1 MIKINYPE
9 KKLII
14 FNPSIEDGGV
24 EKNLF
29 IIANYIS
36 QKIRSCILITS
47 TVIKKKFSRNVKI
60 ITPAIK
66 INKNLGRKI
75 KYFFCIVLLIK
86 EIVSSRR
93 NCSVLSFQA
102 NIYAIIVCYIFKIKI
117 ISRSNSSPSGWSKSL
132 FKKFIFNIFLK
143 KANYIVV
150 NSKEFQK
157 EFKEKFNIKT
167 VIIYNPFDFKL
178 IKRQAREKINNNLYK
193 KNQLNILSIGRLT
206 EQKDH
211 LTLIKA
217 INLASK
223 KIDINVIIIGKGYL
237 KEKLNL
243 LIKSFK
249 LERKIRLIGY
259 KKNPYK
265 YIKKFDVFVLSSTFE
280 GHPNVLVEALFLK
293 KYIISSN
300 CPTGP
305 KEILKNGKFGKLFPT
320 KDYIKL
326 SKLLIKSKNNYK
338 NKININNKNFK
349 MYNLQKN
356 CEEYL
361 CLIKKII

>member
-1 MIKINYPE
+1 MIKINYSE

-36 QKIRSCILITS
+36 KKIRSCILITS
-47 TVIKKKFSRNVKI
+47 TIIKNKFNKNVKI
-60 ITPAIK
+60 ITPSIQ

-75 KYFFCIVLLIK
+75 KYFFCILVLIK
-86 EIVSSRR
+86 EIVTSGR
-93 NCSVLSFQA
+93 NCAVLTFQA

-117 ISRSNSSPSGWSKSL
+117 ISRSNSSPSGWSKNL
-132 FKKFIFNIFLK
+132 LKRFIFNIFLK
-143 KANYIVV
+143 KASYIVV
-150 NSKEFQK
+150 NSKDFQK
-157 EFKEKFNIKT
+157 EFKEKFNINAVT
-167 VIIYNPFDFKL
+167 IYNPFDFKL
-178 IKRQAREKINNNLYK
+178 IKRKSREKIKNNLYK

-223 KIDINVIIIGKGYL
+223 KIDINAIIIGKGYL

-243 LIKSFK
+243 LIRSFK

-305 KEILKNGKFGKLFPT
+305 KEILKNGKFGKLFLT

-326 SKLLIKSKNNYK
+326 SRLLIESKNDYK
-338 NKININNKNFK
+338 NKVIINDNTFK